1 MPDMVV
7 ILDGKE
13 TSVKIVE
20 EVKVEVE
27 ALKAKGVNPTL
38 ALILIG
44 TDPGSTRYINLK
56 VKRAEEVGIVTQFH
70 HLETATTEQVVSLI
84 KKLNIDPKINGVM
97 VQLPAPK
104 EVDEGKIVEAIAPEK
119 DVDGLSPVT
128 FGKII
133 LGEKSFLPAG
143 VEAIMELFKRYDIDP
158 EGKHWVVA
166 GLTSWLG
173 KPMVG
178 LLLNKKVEVTAF
190 AAGDLRMQEFVKQAD
205 VLCIEVSKK
214 GAVAA
219 EMVKKGAVI
228 VDNGNNYEDKK
239 VFGDVDYEGVSLIA
253 SAITPVPG
261 GVGPLLITML
271 LRNTVKAASAA

>member
-1 MPDMVV
+1 MVV

-13 TSVKIVE
+13 TSAKIVE
-20 EVKVEVE
+20 EVKSEVDK
-27 ALKAKGVNPTL
+27 LKAKGVNPTL

-44 TDPGSTRYINLK
+44 ADPGSTRYVNLK
-56 VKRAEEVGIVTQFH
+56 VKRAEEAGITTQLH
-70 HLETATTEQVVSLI
+70 HLEAATTEQAVSLI
-84 KKLNIDPKINGVM
+84 KKLNADPKIHGVM

-104 EVDEGKIVEAIAPEK
+104 EVNEGEIVEAIAPEK

-128 FGKII
+128 FGKIV

-143 VEAIMELFKRYDIDP
+143 VEAIMELLKRYNIDP

-173 KPMVG
+173 KPMAA

-190 AAGDLRMQEFVKQAD
+190 AAGDLRLPEFVKQAD
-205 VLCIEVSKK
+205 VLCIEVYKK
-214 GAVAA
+214 GAVTAD
-219 EMVKKGAVI
+219 MVKKGVVI
-228 VDNGNNYEDKK
+228 IDNGNNYEGKK
-239 VFGDVDYEGVSLIA
+239 VFGDVEFEGVSPLA

-271 LRNTVKAASAA
+271 LRNTVKAALAS

>member
-1 MPDMVV
+1 MVV

-13 TSVKIVE
+13 TSAKIVE
-20 EVKVEVE
+20 EVRSEVVK
-27 ALKAKGVNPTL
+27 LKAKGINPTL
-38 ALILIG
+38 ALILVG
-44 TDPGSTRYINLK
+44 VDPGSTRYVNLK
-56 VKRAEEVGIVTQFH
+56 VKRAEEAGITTQFY
-70 HLETATTEQVVSLI
+70 HLETATTEQAVSLI
-84 KKLNIDPKINGVM
+84 KKLNADPNVHGVM

-104 EVDEGKIVEAIAPEK
+104 EVNEGEIVEAIAPEK

-128 FGKII
+128 FGKIV

-143 VEAIMELFKRYDIDP
+143 VEAIMELLKRYNINP

-173 KPMVG
+173 KPMAA

-190 AAGDLRMQEFVKQAD
+190 AAGDLRLPEFVKQAD
-205 VLCIEVSKK
+205 VLCIEVYKK
-214 GAVAA
+214 GAVTAD
-219 EMVKKGAVI
+219 MVKKGVVI
-228 VDNGNNYEDKK
+228 IDNGNNYEGKK
-239 VFGDVDYEGVSLIA
+239 VFGDVEFEGVSPLA

-271 LRNTVKAASAA
+271 LRNTVKAALTS

>member
-1 MPDMVV
+1 MIV
-7 ILDGKE
+7 LDGKE
-13 TSVKIVE
+13 TSAKIVE
-20 EVKVEVE
+20 EIKVEVA
-27 ALKAKGVNPTL
+27 ALKVKGVNPTL

-44 TDPGSTRYINLK
+44 GDPGSTRYVNMK
-56 VKRAEEVGIVTQFH
+56 VKRCEEAGITAQFH

-84 KKLNIDPKINGVM
+84 KKLNADPKVHGIM

-104 EVDEGKIVEAIAPEK
+104 EVNEGEIVEAIAPDK

-128 FGKII
+128 FGKIV

-143 VEAIMELFKRYDIDP
+143 VEAIMELLKRYNVDP

-173 KPMVG
+173 KPMAA

-190 AAGDLRMQEFVKQAD
+190 AASDVHLPELVKQAD
-205 VLCIEVSKK
+205 VLCIEVHRK
-214 GAVAA
+214 GIVTA
-219 EMVKKGAVI
+219 EMVKKGVVVI
-228 VDNGNNYEDKK
+228 DNGNSYEGKK
-239 VFGDVDYEGVSLIA
+239 VFGDVDYEGVSPLA

-261 GVGPLLITML
+261 GVGPMLITML
-271 LRNTVKAASAA
+271 LRNTVKAASAY

>member
-1 MPDMVV
+1 MVV

-13 TSVKIVE
+13 TSMKIVE
-20 EVKVEVE
+20 EIKADVVK
-27 ALKAKGVNPTL
+27 LKAKNVNPTL

-56 VKRAEEVGIVTQFH
+56 VKRAEEVGIATQFH
-70 HLETATTEQVVSLI
+70 HLETATTEQVVTLI
-84 KKLNIDPKINGVM
+84 KKLNNDPKIHGVM
-97 VQLPAPK
+97 VQLPVPK
-104 EVDEGKIVEAIAPEK
+104 EVNEGRIVEAIAPEK

-128 FGKII
+128 FGKIV

-143 VEAIMELFKRYDIDP
+143 VEAIMELFKRYDINP

-166 GLTSWLG
+166 GLTNWLG

-178 LLLNKKVEVTAF
+178 LLLNKNVEVTAF
-190 AAGDLRMQEFVKQAD
+190 AGGDLQMQEFVKQAD
-205 VLCIEVSKK
+205 VLCIEVYKK
-214 GAVAA
+214 SAIAA
-219 EMVKKGAVI
+219 EMVKKGVII
-228 VDNGNNYEDKK
+228 VDNGNNYEGKK
-239 VFGDVDYEGVSLIA
+239 VFGDVDYDGVSLVA

>member
-1 MPDMVV
+1 MAV

-13 TSVKIVE
+13 TSAKIVE
-20 EVKVEVE
+20 EVRAEVE
-27 ALKAKGVNPTL
+27 KLKAKGVNPTL

-44 TDPGSTRYINLK
+44 ADPGSTRYVNIK
-56 VKRAEEVGIVTQFH
+56 VKRAEEIGITAQLH
-70 HLETATTEQVVSLI
+70 HLETATTEQVISLI
-84 KKLNIDPKINGVM
+84 KKLNADPKVHGVM

-104 EVDEGKIVEAIAPEK
+104 EVNEGEIVETITPEK

-128 FGKII
+128 FGKIV

-143 VEAIMELFKRYDIDP
+143 VEAIMELLRRYSIDP

-173 KPMVG
+173 KPMAA

-190 AAGDLRMQEFVKQAD
+190 AAGDLRLPEFVKQAD
-205 VLCIEVSKK
+205 VLCIEVHKK
-214 GAVAA
+214 GIVTA
-219 EMVKKGAVI
+219 EMVKKGVI
-228 VDNGNNYEDKK
+228 VIDNGNSYEGKK
-239 VFGDVDYEGVSLIA
+239 VFGDVDYEGVSPLA

-261 GVGPLLITML
+261 GVGPMLITML
-271 LRNTVKAASAA
+271 LRNTVNAARTA

>member
-1 MPDMVV
+1 MAV

-13 TSVKIVE
+13 TSAKIVE
-20 EVKVEVE
+20 EVRAEVE
-27 ALKAKGVNPTL
+27 KLKAKGVNPTL

-44 TDPGSTRYINLK
+44 ADPGSTRYANLK
-56 VKRAEEVGIVTQFH
+56 VKRAEEVGITAQLH
-70 HLETATTEQVVSLI
+70 HLETATTEQVISLI
-84 KKLNIDPKINGVM
+84 KKLNADPKVHGVM

-104 EVDEGKIVEAIAPEK
+104 EVNEGEIVETITPEK

-128 FGKII
+128 FGKIV

-143 VEAIMELFKRYDIDP
+143 VEAIMELLKRYSIDP

-173 KPMVG
+173 KPMAA

-190 AAGDLRMQEFVKQAD
+190 AAGDLRLPEFVKQAD
-205 VLCIEVSKK
+205 VLCIEVHKK
-214 GAVAA
+214 GIVTA
-219 EMVKKGAVI
+219 EMVKKGVI
-228 VDNGNNYEDKK
+228 VIDNGNSYEGKK
-239 VFGDVDYEGVSLIA
+239 VFGDVDYEGVSPLA

-261 GVGPLLITML
+261 GVGPMLITML
-271 LRNTVKAASAA
+271 LRNTVNAAKTA

>member
-1 MPDMVV
+1 LAIV
-7 ILDGKE
+7 LNGKE
-13 TSVKIVE
+13 TSAKIVE
-20 EVKVEVE
+20 EVRAEVDK
-27 ALKAKGVNPTL
+27 LKARGVNPTL

-44 TDPGSTRYINLK
+44 ADPGSTRYVNIK
-56 VKRAEEVGIVTQFH
+56 VKRAEEVGITAQFH

-84 KKLNIDPKINGVM
+84 KKVNIDPKVHGVM

-104 EVDEGKIVEAIAPEK
+104 EVNEGEIVEAIAPEK

-128 FGKII
+128 FGKIV

-143 VEAIMELFKRYDIDP
+143 VEAIMELLKRYNIDP

-173 KPMVG
+173 KPMAA
-178 LLLNKKVEVTAF
+178 LLLNRKVEVTAF
-190 AAGDLRMQEFVKQAD
+190 AAGDARLHEFVKQAD
-205 VLCIEVSKK
+205 VLCIEVYKK
-214 GAVAA
+214 GVVIA
-219 EMVKKGAVI
+219 EMVKKGVVVI
-228 VDNGNNYEDKK
+228 DNGNNYEGKK
-239 VFGDVDYEGVSLIA
+239 VFGDVDYEGVSPLA

-271 LRNTVKAASAA
+271 LRNTVKAASTV

>member
-1 MPDMVV
+1 LPDLVV
-7 ILDGKE
+7 VLDGKE
-13 TSVKIVE
+13 TSLKIIN
-20 EVKVEVE
+20 EVKAEVDK
-27 ALKAKGVNPTL
+27 LKAKGVNPTL

-56 VKRAEEVGIVTQFH
+56 VKRAEEVGVATQFH
-70 HLETATTEQVVSLI
+70 HLETATTEQVISLI
-84 KKLNIDPKINGVM
+84 KKLNIDHKIHGIM
-97 VQLPAPK
+97 IQLPVPK
-104 EVDEGKIVEAIAPEK
+104 EVDEGRIVEAIAPEK

-190 AAGDLRMQEFVKQAD
+190 ASGDLRMQELVKQAD
-205 VLCIEVSKK
+205 VLCIEVYKK

-219 EMVKKGAVI
+219 EMVKKGVI
-228 VDNGNNYEDKK
+228 IIDNGNNYEGKK
-239 VFGDVDYEGVSLIA
+239 VFGDVDYESASLVA
-253 SAITPVPG
+253 SAMTPVPG

-271 LRNTVKAASAA
+271 LRNTVKAASEV

>member
-1 MPDMVV
+1 MVV

-13 TSVKIVE
+13 TSAKIVE
-20 EVKVEVE
+20 EVKSEVDK
-27 ALKAKGVNPTL
+27 LKAKGVNPIL

-44 TDPGSTRYINLK
+44 ADPGSTRYVNLK
-56 VKRAEEVGIVTQFH
+56 VKRAEEAGITTQLH
-70 HLETATTEQVVSLI
+70 HLEAATTEQAVSLI
-84 KKLNIDPKINGVM
+84 KKLNADPKIHGVM

-104 EVDEGKIVEAIAPEK
+104 EVNEGEIVEAIAPEK

-128 FGKII
+128 FGKIV

-143 VEAIMELFKRYDIDP
+143 VEAIMELLKRYNIDP

-173 KPMVG
+173 KPMAA

-190 AAGDLRMQEFVKQAD
+190 AAGDLRLPEFVKQAD
-205 VLCIEVSKK
+205 VLCIEVYKK
-214 GAVAA
+214 GAVTAD
-219 EMVKKGAVI
+219 MVKKGVVI
-228 VDNGNNYEDKK
+228 IDNGNNYEGKK
-239 VFGDVDYEGVSLIA
+239 VFGDVEFEGVSPLA

-271 LRNTVKAASAA
+271 LRNTVKAALAS